1 MKRKRSLQGVFL
13 MEKCE
18 MKGLIKTDSV
28 IVILYFVK
36 IYAGKEQAAPIDKA
50 AAQSNSTYLFFM
62 KNLP

>member
-36 IYAGKEQAAPIDKA
+36 IYTCLLYTSPSPRD
-50 AAQSNSTYLFFM
+50 
-62 KNLP
+62 

>member
-36 IYAGKEQAAPIDKA
+36 IYTGKEFQK
-50 AAQSNSTYLFFM
+50 YLLQ
-62 KNLP
+62 KYRIKIKYKV

>member
-36 IYAGKEQAAPIDKA
+36 IFLMKIKKTIDK
-50 AAQSNSTYLFFM
+50 LF
-62 KNLP
+62 KLCYTIKVDE

>member
-18 MKGLIKTDSV
+18 VKGLIKTDSV

-36 IYAGKEQAAPIDKA
+36 IFLMKIKKTIDK
-50 AAQSNSTYLFFM
+50 LF
-62 KNLP
+62 KLCYTIKVENP

>member
-28 IVILYFVK
+28 IGILYFVK
-36 IYAGKEQAAPIDKA
+36 IYAGKELQE
-50 AAQSNSTYLFFM
+50 YL
-62 KNLP
+62 L